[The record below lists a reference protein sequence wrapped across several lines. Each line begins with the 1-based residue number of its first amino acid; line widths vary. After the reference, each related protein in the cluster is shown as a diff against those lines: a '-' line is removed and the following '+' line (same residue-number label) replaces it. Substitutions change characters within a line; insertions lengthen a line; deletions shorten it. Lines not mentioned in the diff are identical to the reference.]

1 MTVIL
6 DDGFRCH
13 GCGADLYLDCQKRK
27 QLMECHSCNLVQFHD
42 PDFRKIP
49 PLLSPICQDRAS
61 GADVVLK
68 RSGSRFLLQ
77 IGQDRNKRRGEEFR
91 YILIPEGITPSDLTS
106 ELALELIQFQ
116 TLGDYQGIGVL
127 VGYNHKGVCIRGGAT
142 VVNFPNLHSTSEV
155 TYAQAVL
162 ALDAAQ
168 PVRVAKGQSPYLLG
182 IHPED
187 RCPVYLVDDLA
198 GHPFLKMESKRRG
211 LQGRIPVPIPKDIN
225 LATLS
230 LAHAVILI
238 EERIRF
244 RKRNSKI
251 SDRYTQ
257 KKPFLVV
264 RNARVQNHQPLT
276 SSSK

>member
-1 MTVIL
+1 M
-6 DDGFRCH
+6 RR
-13 GCGADLYLDCQKRK
+13 A
-27 QLMECHSCNLVQFHD
+27 LV
-42 PDFRKIP
+42 
-49 PLLSPICQDRAS
+49 
-61 GADVVLK
+61 
-68 RSGSRFLLQ
+68 
-77 IGQDRNKRRGEEFR
+77 
-91 YILIPEGITPSDLTS
+91 PEGITASDLTS

-116 TLGDYQGIGVL
+116 TLGDYQGIEVV
-127 VGYNHKGVCIRGGAT
+127 VGYNHEGVCIRRGAT
-142 VVNFPNLHSTSEV
+142 VVSFPALHSTSEV
-155 TYAQAVL
+155 TFAQAVL

-168 PVRVAKGQSPYLLG
+168 PVRVARGHSPYLLG

-187 RCPVYLVDDLA
+187 GCPVYLKDGLA
-198 GHPFLKMESKRRG
+198 GHPLLKMESKRRG
-211 LQGRIPVPIPKDIN
+211 LQGRIPVPVSKDIN

-264 RNARVQNHQPLT
+264 RNARPQQRFPARNIDI
-276 SSSK
+276 

>member
-6 DDGFRCH
+6 DEGFRCH
-13 GCGADLYLDCQKRK
+13 SCGADLYWDYQKRK
-27 QLMECHSCNLVQFHD
+27 QLMECHNCNLVQFHD

-49 PLLSPICQDRAS
+49 PLLSPICRDPAS

-77 IGQDRNKRRGEEFR
+77 VGQDRNKRRGEEFR
-91 YILIPEGITPSDLTS
+91 YVLVPEGITASDLTS

-116 TLGDYQGIGVL
+116 TLGDYQGVEVS
-127 VGYNHKGVCIRGGAT
+127 VGYNRKGVCIRRDAT
-142 VVNFPNLHSTSEV
+142 VVNFSGLNSASEV
-155 TYAQAVL
+155 TYVQAVL

-168 PVRVAKGQSPYLLG
+168 PVRIAKGQSPYLLG
-182 IHPED
+182 IHPEHG
-187 RCPVYLVDDLA
+187 CPVYLKDGRA
-198 GHPFLKMESKRRG
+198 EHPFLKMESKRRG
-211 LQGRIPVPIPKDIN
+211 LQGRIPVPLPKDIN

-244 RKRNSKI
+244 RKRNSKFP
-251 SDRYTQ
+251 DRYTQ

-264 RNARVQNHQPLT
+264 RNARPQQRFPRT
-276 SSSK
+276 EK